1 MLALALAAALCWAA
15 VLLAPWRPWSARP
28 CLDPDPAATA
38 GPGEPVTVLIPARNE
53 AALIAATLR
62 AALAQGA
69 AVGVLVV
76 DDHSSDG
83 TADQARAVDPE
94 RVEVLAADPLPAGW
108 SGKLWALECGR
119 RRVATPW
126 VLLLDADIELR
137 PGVLGALQAQAR
149 NRGLALVSL
158 MATLDQRGLWA
169 GLLTPAFVYFFKL
182 LYPFRLVNR
191 LRYPLAGA
199 AGGCV
204 LLRTE
209 ALEDI
214 GGFAAVHDALIDDC
228 ALAAAVKRR
237 GHPIWLGLSRAVVS
251 RRGTPR
257 LADLWAMVSRT
268 AYVQLGRS
276 PALLGLCT
284 AAMLL
289 VFAVPPVAAAAGD
302 GPTRLLGLAAWAAMA
317 GSFLPVLR
325 YYGRPRAVAALL
337 PLIGLLYLVMTWHSA
352 LRHWQ
357 GQGTLWKG
365 RAYGAR

>member
-1 MLALALAAALCWAA
+1 
-15 VLLAPWRPWSARP
+15 V
-28 CLDPDPAATA
+28 DPD
-38 GPGEPVTVLIPARNE
+38 
-53 AALIAATLR
+53 
-62 AALAQGA
+62 
-69 AVGVLVV
+69 
-76 DDHSSDG
+76 
-83 TADQARAVDPE
+83 
-94 RVEVLAADPLPAGW
+94 RVEVLAADPLPPGW

-119 RRVATPW
+119 LRLGTPW

-137 PGVLGALQAQAR
+137 PGVLGALQAKAR
-149 NRGLALVSL
+149 DRDLALVSL
-158 MATLDQRGLWA
+158 MATLDQRGFWA

-199 AGGCV
+199 AGGCM

-214 GGFAAVHDALIDDC
+214 GRFAAVHDALIDDC

-251 RRGTPR
+251 RRSTPR
-257 LADLWAMVSRT
+257 LADLWSMVSRT

-289 VFAVPPVAAAAGD
+289 VFAVPPLAALAGAGVA
-302 GPTRLLGLAAWAAMA
+302 RLLGLAGWAAMA
-317 GSFLPVLR
+317 ASFMPVLG
-325 YYGRPRAVAALL
+325 YYGRSRATGALL
-337 PLIGLLYLVMTWHSA
+337 PFIGLLYLAMTWHSA
-352 LRHWQ
+352 VRHWQ
-357 GQGTLWKG
+357 GQGAVWKG